1 MDFHDEVYLHHIY
14 DSILKIEAYA
24 KTGEDKFFEES
35 HWQDAIIRQLEILGE
50 ASKKLSKKFREE
62 YQDIPW
68 KRMAGLRDILIHEY
82 FGVDLNAVWQIVERN
97 IPQLKDQISK
107 IMPAKN

>member
-24 KTGEDKFFEES
+24 KIGEDKFFAES

-50 ASKKLSKKFREE
+50 ASKKLSKKFRED
-62 YQDIPW
+62 YKDIPW

-82 FGVDLNAVWQIVERN
+82 FGVDLNAIWQIVERN

-107 IMPAKN
+107 IVTKIN